1 MNKTWKVAKWEIKRN
16 LKNKSFIIGLFS
28 TPVIFL
34 AFYLLGHLFGDS
46 GEEGTKVLVRDDLNI
61 VPALEEVT
69 EQFELP
75 LEWEVT
81 DLDESKAIEQLEELE
96 YTAYIHFDEEGLN
109 TGVFSVYTTDK
120 ISSNFQTQMQ
130 IFSEAIKGIQLS
142 NLGLTQEQMEAVTKT
157 FLFEQTKAS
166 DVLKGEEEEKGS
178 NFEKIVPGLFAGIIL
193 FSIVVT
199 GMMIL
204 TSASQEKKDKIA
216 EIILSSVSPNE
227 LMQGKIIGYFVLGM
241 IQTAVI
247 LLFGI
252 PFVIFQFD
260 QPILQYIFVPETLL
274 LVFLAL
280 LGYLLFAAIF
290 VGIGATMADM
300 TTAGN
305 FQGVVMMLPFLP
317 IIFMGPVF
325 SNPSGIVAKVGSYIP
340 FSASGVLIMRLSM
353 LDEWPWV
360 EIMIAIA
367 ILIIS
372 IWLFMKLAGKIFKV
386 GILMYGKNASPQEI
400 WKWIRA

>member
-46 GEEGTKVLVRDDLNI
+46 GEEGTKVLVRDDINI

-81 DLDESKAIEQLEELE
+81 NLDESKAIEQLEELE